1 MSKYHKTVGGN
12 FWRPEGS
19 RFTAKFGIGT
29 PPKNKSVSDTLPSR
43 RGPEH
48 NRLSSHLCMYVQ
60 KEYFS
65 IFFGFNSSPNTIK
78 QLDATFG
85 SRRGAVSQ
93 QNSESAHRPK
103 IKVFLTRYQVGVG
116 LNTIDGVSH
125 LCMYV
130 QKEYFSIFF
139 GFNSSPNTIKQLDA
153 TSGSRRGAVLQQN
166 SESAHRPKIK
176 VFLTRLQSRRGPEHN
191 RWSSHLCMNVQKEYL
206 SIFFLFEFVS
216 KYHKTVGCNFWQ
228 PQVSR
233 FTAKFGIGTPHKN
246 KSLSDRLPG
255 RRGPRPNRW
264 SAHLGRNVEKE

>member
-1 MSKYHKTVGGN
+1 MNIFLIFWFEFVSKYHKTVGGN

-48 NRLSSHLCMYVQ
+48 NRWSSHLCMYVQ

-78 QLDATFG
+78 LLDATFG

-103 IKVFLTRYQVGVG
+103 IKVFLTCYQVGVG

-139 GFNSSPNTIKQLDA
+139 GFNSSPKTIKQLDA
-153 TSGSRRGAVLQQN
+153 TFGSRRGAVVQQN

-176 VFLTRLQSRRGPEHN
+176 VFLTRCRVGVGLNTIDGVHTFACISKKN
-191 RWSSHLCMNVQKEYL
+191 IFL
-206 SIFFLFEFVS
+206 FFLAS
-216 KYHKTVGCNFWQ
+216 
-228 PQVSR
+228 
-233 FTAKFGIGTPHKN
+233 I
-246 KSLSDRLPG
+246 
-255 RRGPRPNRW
+255 
-264 SAHLGRNVEKE
+264 HLQIP